1 MKQKRITSWLIAGA
15 ILLVIILITLWL
27 RIALPYAQVFTDKWI
42 KLTGVD
48 AYYYMRLVDNLV
60 RNFPNL
66 TQFDPYF
73 QYPGGW
79 DPGAAPNFF
88 AYFMGAII
96 WMLGLGAPDQHTV
109 DVIAVYIP
117 PVMAALTVVAVFFI
131 GKAVGGKWMGL
142 FAAGLLAI
150 IPGEFLNRSLLGNT
164 DHHVAEVLFSSVAV
178 MFVFIFIHNS
188 EGKSL
193 TELRK
198 KGSWQITKLLMYGIL
213 GGIFLG
219 IYLLTWAGAP
229 LFVLIFFVFMVIQ
242 AVIEHMPGRPND
254 YLGLLGLCIFGTALV
269 VYLPWARSLIVTASL
284 IIALCTSVLL
294 VILSRGMVRLRM
306 QRYYYPVIIGGLG
319 IVGCLGLYS
328 INGQLLIEL
337 ISRVV
342 NIFNWNTD
350 TTVFEMQPLLWYG
363 NEFTFSVVMQNYAT
377 GFILSMIA
385 LVILVYRVI
394 KNHRVVDL
402 LLAVWSVIMLL
413 AALSMKRFA
422 YYFDVNVALLTG
434 YLSWIVLSLVL
445 TGKVLSDTDEQKE
458 KQDIGTIGKKPIK
471 QKSTHKFS
479 KTYMYVTLLTIFL
492 VVYYPDIGPLPGG
505 RKPAIDVASKPAFL
519 PADSWCESMD
529 WLRLNTQE
537 PLGDA
542 DDYYGFYKKPG
553 EAGGFNYPSTAYGVL
568 SWWDYGYL
576 ITRIGRRI
584 PHSNPGIGTY
594 GEANYFIAQ
603 DEDSSGK
610 LIHDWGIKYVIIS
623 KDMTSF
629 KEKFYAMALYGG
641 HKREDYYDY
650 FLKKTDSGYDAVLF
664 FYPEYYRTMAVR
676 LFNFDGKE
684 VVPKITMVVN
694 YSVGADKSGNRYKVI
709 NEVKKFDYYSE
720 AVEFIEQQKQGNY
733 RIIGTD
739 PGNSPVP
746 LEKLSHYEL
755 VYGSSQQ
762 TEVGSVTTA
771 GIKIFKCIQ

>member
-1 MKQKRITSWLIAGA
+1 MKQKRTKSWLIAGA
-15 ILLVIILITLWL
+15 ILFAIILITLWL
-27 RIALPYAQVFTDKWI
+27 RIVLPYPQVFVDNWV

-60 RNFPNL
+60 RHFPNL

-96 WMLGLGAPDQHTV
+96 WMLGLGTTDQHTV

-117 PVMAALTVVAVFFI
+117 PVLAALTVIAVFFI
-131 GKAVGGKWMGL
+131 GKTIGGKWMGL
-142 FAAGLLAI
+142 LAAGLLAI

-164 DHHVAEVLFSSVAV
+164 DHHVAEVLFSSVAM
-178 MFVFIFIHNS
+178 MFVFMFIHSS
-188 EGKSL
+188 ERKSFAG
-193 TELRK
+193 LREE
-198 KGSWQITKLLMYGIL
+198 GSWKETKLLLYGIL
-213 GGIFLG
+213 GGVFLG
-219 IYLLTWAGAP
+219 TYLLTWAGAL
-229 LFVLIFFVFMVIQ
+229 LFVLIFFVFIVVQ
-242 AVIEHMPGRPND
+242 AVIEHMCGRSND
-254 YLGLLGLCIFGTALV
+254 YLGLLGLCIFGTAFV
-269 VYLPWARSLIVTASL
+269 VYLPWARSTYVTLSL
-284 IIALCTSVLL
+284 MIAIFTSILL
-294 VILSRGMVRLRM
+294 VIVSRSMLKLRVKSL
-306 QRYYYPVIIGGLG
+306 YYPVVIISLG
-319 IVGCLGLYS
+319 IIGCLGIYLV
-328 INGQLLIEL
+328 NDKLLIQL
-337 ISRVV
+337 ISRVFS
-342 NIFNWNTD
+342 IFIWSTD

-363 NEFTFSVVMQNYAT
+363 KEFTFSVVMQNYAT
-377 GFILSMIA
+377 GFILSMLA
-385 LVILVYRVI
+385 LVILIYRVI
-394 KNHRVVDL
+394 KNNRVVDV
-402 LLAVWSVIMLL
+402 LLAVWSVIILL

-422 YYFDVNVALLTG
+422 YYFDLNVALLTG

-445 TGKVLSDTDEQKE
+445 TGKVLPDKDEQKE
-458 KQDIGTIGKKPIK
+458 KQDIGTLGKKAIK

-479 KTYMYVTLLTIFL
+479 KTYMYVALLMIFL
-492 VVYYPDIGPLPGG
+492 IVYYPDIGPLPGG

-519 PADSWCESMD
+519 PADSWCESLD
-529 WLRLNTQE
+529 WLRLNTPE

-542 DDYYGFYKKPG
+542 DDYYGLYQAPH
-553 EAGGFNYPSTAYGVL
+553 ESGGFSYPSTAYGVL

-603 DEDSSGK
+603 DQESSGK
-610 LIHDWGIKYVIIS
+610 LMHDWGIKYVVIS
-623 KDMTSF
+623 YDMTSF

-641 HKREDYYDY
+641 HEREDYYDFY
-650 FLKKTDSGYDAVLF
+650 LKKTDGGYDAVLF
-664 FYPEYYRTMAVR
+664 FYPDYYRTMAVR
-676 LFNFDGKE
+676 LFNFNGEE
-684 VVPKITMVVN
+684 VVPAATMVVD
-694 YSVGADKSGNRYKVI
+694 YSIGTDKSGKRYKVI
-709 NEVKKFDYYSE
+709 NEIKKFDYYSE
-720 AVEFIEQQKQGNY
+720 AMDFIEQHQGNY

-762 TEVGSVTTA
+762 AEVGTVTTA
-771 GIKIFKCIQ
+771 GIKIFEYTE